1 MNYYADVI
9 LPLPLH
15 GTFTYELTKKEYENL
30 GIGHRVAVSFGKRK
44 VYTGVIKQIHT
55 NKPTL
60 YDTKPIEFVY
70 DKKELISESQID
82 FWSWIS
88 KYYFTPIGDVL
99 KAAIPST
106 FLLESETIIIKKE
119 INSDDIGQMTDDEY
133 LIYEALDFNT
143 LKINEVSDIL
153 DKKNTYSVIQ
163 KMILKG
169 FIELNFE
176 INDKYKPKLLNVIYL
191 NKELLE
197 EQKIK
202 NSLKILNS
210 SPKQKEIL
218 MQIISN
224 LKSQKYI
231 ILKDFKKIIKFSDS
245 TIKGLEQK
253 GFITINKI
261 KIERND
267 NKIEHYSKTNDLSK
281 SQLNALDQVQCQLKD
296 KDVILLEGVTSSG
309 KTEIYIKIIEDY
321 LDKEMQVLY
330 LLPEISLTTQ
340 IIQKL
345 KIHFGDKISVFHS
358 RYSLNERTEVWENI
372 KKNQKKSRLIVGARS
387 SVFLPFQNLGL
398 IIIDEEHEISYKQQE
413 PSPRYNARDSA
424 IYLSK
429 LNNSKVILG
438 SATPS
443 IESSFNAKNNKYG
456 YVKLKERF
464 GNIEMPNIFTID
476 MKNELKHEYSSIFS
490 LRLVEEIEK
499 TIKDGKQVIL
509 FRNRRGYSPQWLCD
523 SCGQNVMCDNCDVSL
538 TYHISSN
545 SLKCH
550 YCGFSSIAE
559 KKCST
564 CGFDT
569 MIYKGDGTQ
578 QIEEVIKEIFPDIRS
593 KRMDWDSTRG
603 KWSFDKIINS
613 FANHEVDILIGTQMI
628 TKGLDFK
635 NVNLVGVLNT
645 DHFLNFPDFRAH
657 EKAFQVLTQVAGRS
671 GRSGQRGKVF
681 LQTYQ
686 PEHPIIKNVINND
699 YDEMYNNQLI
709 ERKDYNYPP
718 FVRLIRITLKDKSY
732 EKLNS
737 SSDWINK
744 VMRANYKGIVLG
756 PVYPEVSRIKNKY
769 HKEFLIK
776 LSGLKELNN
785 FRNTFQSI
793 IKSFDSIS
801 KYRSVKITVDVDP
814 I

>member
-801 KYRSVKITVDVDP
+801 KYRSVRIIVDVDP